1 MINPPS
7 RDSKSDLLDAARAA
21 IRDGE
26 EKALLAA
33 IAAREK
39 PRKRRMGVLA
49 VIGVAG
55 IVILIMQPMWL
66 VGPKALPAET
76 PAVAAASL
84 RLEMFRHHSLIV
96 NFTKA
101 HGRLPT
107 NLAEAGDRGTVV
119 RYERTGD
126 STFRLTAT
134 VGDSLIVLQSTDSM
148 EAFLGRAIAAI
159 RNRGQQ

>member
-1 MINPPS
+1 MNTPS

-21 IRDGE
+21 IRDGD
-26 EKALLAA
+26 EKATQAALAA
-33 IAAREK
+33 RQV
-39 PRKRRMGVLA
+39 PQRRRLGILA

-55 IVILIMQPMWL
+55 IVLLVLQPIWL
-66 VGPKALPAET
+66 VGPKGPPPET

-84 RLEMFRHHSLIV
+84 RLEMFRQHSLIV

-101 HGRLPT
+101 HGRLPA
-107 NLAEAGDRGTVV
+107 NLAEAGDSGTVV
-119 RYERTGD
+119 QYERTGD
-126 STFRLTAT
+126 GTFRLTAA
-134 VGDSLIVLQSTDSM
+134 VGDSVIVLQSTDSM

>member
-1 MINPPS
+1 MTNTPS

-33 IAAREK
+33 LAAREK

-49 VIGVAG
+49 VIGLAG
-55 IVILIMQPMWL
+55 LVILIMQPMWL

-84 RLEMFRHHSLIV
+84 RLDMFRQHSLILA
-96 NFTKA
+96 FAKA
-101 HGRLPT
+101 RGRLPV
-107 NLAEAGDRGTVV
+107 NMAEAGDSVSDV
-119 RYERTGD
+119 FYERTGD
-126 STFRLTAT
+126 TTFRLSAS
-134 VGDSLIVLQSTDSM
+134 VGDSLIVLMSTDSAG
-148 EAFLGRAIAAI
+148 AFLGRAIATI
-159 RNRGQQ
+159 RNRGPQ

>member
-1 MINPPS
+1 MTNPPS
-7 RDSKSDLLDAARAA
+7 RDSKSDLLEAARAA

-26 EKALLAA
+26 AKATQAALAA
-33 IAAREK
+33 RQV
-39 PRKRRMGVLA
+39 PQKRRLGVLA

-55 IVILIMQPMWL
+55 IVLLLLQPTWL
-66 VGPKALPAET
+66 VGPKAPPPET

-84 RLEMFRHHSLIV
+84 RLEMFRQHSLIV
-96 NFTKA
+96 NFSKA
-101 HGRLPT
+101 HGRLPR

-119 RYERTGD
+119 QYERTGD

-134 VGDSLIVLQSTDSM
+134 AGDSIIVFQSTDSI
-148 EAFLGRAIAAI
+148 EAFLGQSIAAI